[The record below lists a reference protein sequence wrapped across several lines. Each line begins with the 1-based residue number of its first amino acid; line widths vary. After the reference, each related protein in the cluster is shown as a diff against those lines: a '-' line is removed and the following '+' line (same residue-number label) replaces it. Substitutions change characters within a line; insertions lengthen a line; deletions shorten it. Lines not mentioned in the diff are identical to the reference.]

1 MSAPVDASK
10 TRTAYMA
17 PSRHTT
23 ASRLPIG
30 SNDASVASLA
40 VSGRCGCVLASAL
53 GMRHSSC
60 LARACGSFTTARFA
74 DIAFQEVD
82 PDKPGVAASASAA
95 ICASRA
101 AAAAFG
107 FMP

>member
-1 MSAPVDASK
+1 M
-10 TRTAYMA
+10 
-17 PSRHTT
+17 
-23 ASRLPIG
+23 G

-40 VSGRCGCVLASAL
+40 AAGRCGCVLASAL

-60 LARACGSFTTARFA
+60 FARACGSFTTERFA
-74 DIAFQEVD
+74 AIPFQAVD

-107 FMP
+107 FTP